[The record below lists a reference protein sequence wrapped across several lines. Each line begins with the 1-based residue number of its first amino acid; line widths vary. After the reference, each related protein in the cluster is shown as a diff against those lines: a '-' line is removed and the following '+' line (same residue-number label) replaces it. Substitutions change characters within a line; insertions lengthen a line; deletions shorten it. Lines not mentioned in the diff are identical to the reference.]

1 MTLGQIHFDKF
12 LIDLALMLGDNL
24 LMMNPNEVCYV
35 FRKVYQAMTHRFP
48 EDMQFVQWAQIKS
61 PFGIE
66 TILEVQR
73 NKGKKPQEALIIPSS
88 VPNANEGM
96 TNGNDMKIILT
107 NEQPNVERRVSQAS
121 KTSKP

>member
-1 MTLGQIHFDKF
+1 
-12 LIDLALMLGDNL
+12 
-24 LMMNPNEVCYV
+24 
-35 FRKVYQAMTHRFP
+35 MTHRFP
-48 EDMQFVQWAQIKS
+48 EDMQFIQWAQIKS

-73 NKGKKPQEALIIPSS
+73 NKGKKPQEALIILSS